1 MVVIRK
7 LTKSSICALIACLA
21 GFLLCASVL
30 RNWSVHARFNLLLN
44 GHLFSELV
52 DPKGL
57 DAELVHNRQHLLV
70 SKLVFSGGEYRGF
83 LDGFGQFI
91 PKDSDRP
98 AEDRLRNGTLI
109 VNSLMFIFGG
119 TFIAGG
125 MTVAWRLMEAG
136 TRSRDQHADQRSGR

>member
-1 MVVIRK
+1 MAHWCKTCKSKPLIIRIDAEEQSSAYFFPGQIINRPEGFTASTSTRESRGGIMVVIRK

-57 DAELVHNRQHLLV
+57 DAELVHNRQHLL
-70 SKLVFSGGEYRGF
+70 
-83 LDGFGQFI
+83 
-91 PKDSDRP
+91 
-98 AEDRLRNGTLI
+98 
-109 VNSLMFIFGG
+109 
-119 TFIAGG
+119 
-125 MTVAWRLMEAG
+125 
-136 TRSRDQHADQRSGR
+136 